1 MTQALPIVTWR
12 DDPAHFRAS
21 RRDFVQVG
29 VVGGLGLTLGQFFH
43 LRQSWAGEDA
53 AAAETTKKATAK
65 SVIHIFLPGGISHQE
80 TFDPKPNAPI
90 DYRGEMGSIDTKI
103 SGVRFNE
110 LLKQT
115 AQIADQITVC
125 RSMTHGEAAHERGT
139 ANMFTGY
146 RPSPALVYPS
156 WGSVVSHEFGPRENL
171 PPYVNI
177 PNQAA
182 IDAGSGYLSSS
193 YGPFSLGADPGD
205 KNFSVRDLN
214 LSGGV
219 DDARFDSR
227 RSMLEIVNGHF
238 PALEKSDKL
247 AAMDTFYDR
256 AYSLISSQKAR
267 EAFNIKAE
275 PNELRDQY
283 GRNAAGQRML
293 LARRLV
299 ESGVRF
305 VTLTYGGWDHHAQ
318 VKAGVSGQL
327 PAFDQA
333 FATLIRDLD
342 KRGLLDST
350 LVMVSSEFGRTPKVN
365 RDGGRDHWP
374 KVFSI
379 VLAGGGIK
387 RGSIYGTSDATAAEP
402 EDDPLTLSDLAATLY
417 HCLGIDGEKRL
428 MAPGNRPVRI
438 VDNGKLRQEL
448 LA

>member
-1 MTQALPIVTWR
+1 MSKSTSVVTWR
-12 DDPAHFRAS
+12 DDPAHFRPS
-21 RRDFVQVG
+21 RREILQVG
-29 VVGGLGLTLGQFFH
+29 TIGALGLTLGDFFR
-43 LRQSWAGEDA
+43 LKTA
-53 AAAETTKKATAK
+53 AADDDTAGGPKEGTAK
-65 SVIHIFLPGGISHQE
+65 SVIHIFLPGGIAHQE
-80 TFDPKPNAPI
+80 TWDPKPNAPI
-90 DYRGEMGSIDTKI
+90 DYRGEMGSIDTKL

-115 AQIADQITVC
+115 AQIADKITVC

-139 ANMFTGY
+139 QNMFTGY

-156 WGSVVSHEFGPRENL
+156 FGSVVSHEFGPRENL
-171 PPYVNI
+171 PPYVCI
-177 PNQAA
+177 PNLSAP
-182 IDAGSGYLSSS
+182 DAGSGYLSSS
-193 YGPFSLGADPGD
+193 YGPFSLGADPENR
-205 KNFSVRDLN
+205 NFSVRDLN
-214 LSGGV
+214 LPGGV
-219 DDARFDSR
+219 DDARFASR
-227 RSMLEIVNGHF
+227 RNLLEIVNQHF
-238 PALEKSDKL
+238 SSLEKSDKL
-247 AAMDTFYDR
+247 TAMDTFYDR

-275 PNELRDQY
+275 PDALRNEY

-318 VKAGVSGQL
+318 VKNGMNQQL
-327 PAFDQA
+327 PAFDQG
-333 FATLIRDLD
+333 FAALIRDLD
-342 KRGLLDST
+342 QRGLLDST

-365 RDGGRDHWP
+365 RDAGRDHWP

-387 RGSIYGTSDATAAEP
+387 KGSVYGSSDPTAAEP
-402 EDDPLTLSDLAATLY
+402 DTDPLALQDLSATLY
-417 HCLGIDGEKRL
+417 QCLGINGEKRL

-438 VDNGKLRQEL
+438 VDNGKPRAEL